1 VTDPVD
7 ELFGASFT
15 RFVEE
20 RKRLVA
26 ALKADGQKLPAQ
38 RLAAI
43 NRPPI
48 SAWAVNQLWR
58 QAREEMDALF
68 EAARRV
74 RGGDLEATGMY
85 REVLADLK
93 ARAAEVLKADGNGV
107 SEAVLR
113 RISQT
118 LQALAAAGGFEP
130 DPAGQLKGD
139 RDPPGFESLAGAVL
153 VAPAGKTKSRRDT
166 VVEVREEEAET
177 VVEEGD
183 GDGEEDEEG
192 DGEEEEEGEEEELE
206 QTVAEDVEEIDDDEI
221 EDDEDA
227 AETRA
232 ALAAEARAQKRAE
245 LEAAVAAAQR
255 IEATAK
261 RDLAAAQT
269 LLAAA
274 QDRVTRAEAAAN
286 AARVKAERLS
296 AELGELDDVVD

>member
-1 VTDPVD
+1 MTDPVD

-26 ALKADGQKLPAQ
+26 ALKAEGQKLPAQ

-58 QAREEMDALF
+58 HAREEMDALF

-93 ARAAEVLKADGNGV
+93 VRAAEVLKEDGNGV

-130 DPAGQLKGD
+130 DPPGQLKGD

-166 VVEVREEEAET
+166 VEEEREEEGDEDEDEEEDEEEEEEAVET
-177 VVEEGD
+177 VVE
-183 GDGEEDEEG
+183 
-192 DGEEEEEGEEEELE
+192 
-206 QTVAEDVEEIDDDEI
+206 DV
-221 EDDEDA
+221 EDDEDE

-245 LEAAVAAAQR
+245 LEVAVATAQR

-286 AARVKAERLS
+286 AARAKAERLS
-296 AELGELDDVVD
+296 AELDELDDVVD